1 MNWLNFMYGAAA
13 LALGLVVAYVNTL
26 ISKASMKYESIVGV
40 MCSNVIR
47 FALDVAA
54 LAVIYFVSTR
64 FDLPMLTMLI
74 AAAMGLTVG
83 GMIMLRVMI
92 KKSQPH
98 ETEADGGEKY

>member
-1 MNWLNFMYGAAA
+1 MNWLNFMYCAAA
-13 LALGLVVAYVNTL
+13 LALGLIVAYVNTL
-26 ISKASMKYESIVGV
+26 ISKASMKTKSIAGI
-40 MCSNVIR
+40 MGSNMLR
-47 FALDVAA
+47 FFLDVAA

-64 FDLPMLTMLI
+64 FDLPMLI